1 MLMPHAPMCQ
11 RMASISSSLSA
22 SPAHSNHITLFFAV
36 PHREVAIAHFV
47 SFAVNPVAELVA
59 ALLYGALVYVG
70 FAHVVEQRGYDY
82 ALGFDVS

>member
-1 MLMPHAPMCQ
+1 MPAYGQHFVVVERKPGTQQPYHA
-11 RMASISSSLSA
+11 
-22 SPAHSNHITLFFAV
+22 FFAV
-36 PHREVAIAHFV
+36 PHREVAVAHFV